1 MLCWRWC
8 SPSIFLDFPF
18 PFTWLAGYLAML
30 AGAGMTFVVQSS
42 SVFTSAI
49 TPLVG
54 KLSILYSLSPQFI
67 FSTILKPLKPVS
79 FLLGIGVISIER
91 SYPLTLGANI
101 GTTTT
106 AILAALASPGSTLKY
121 SLQVSINL
129 CFLAWLHLE
138 VVTFLKKNLTK
149 LALMQIRH
157 ECHAW
162 FCTFYL
168 WQLIPFNCLEQK
180 ACIKPSQ
187 NVNIQ

>member
-1 MLCWRWC
+1 MLNSLFSAVLLLHRAFCY
-8 SPSIFLDFPF
+8 PKDNVLPLFFLDFPF

-54 KLSILYSLSPQFI
+54 KLSVLYSLMPCII
-67 FSTILKPLKPVS
+67 FSIILKPLNPVS

-121 SLQVSINL
+121 SLQVSI
-129 CFLAWLHLE
+129 
-138 VVTFLKKNLTK
+138 K
-149 LALMQIRH
+149 L
-157 ECHAW
+157 
-162 FCTFYL
+162 
-168 WQLIPFNCLEQK
+168 P
-180 ACIKPSQ
+180 
-187 NVNIQ
+187 

>member
-1 MLCWRWC
+1 MLSSHFAAMLQLHGALRYGKDNVLPLC
-8 SPSIFLDFPF
+8 FLDFPF

-54 KLSILYSLSPQFI
+54 KLSILYSLSLCVLSSP
-67 FSTILKPLKPVS
+67 SHWSHSLNSVS

-121 SLQVSINL
+121 SLQVSINQ
-129 CFLAWLHLE
+129 FPSVPLE
-138 VVTFLKKNLTK
+138 VAAFLKKKTDK
-149 LALMQIRH
+149 MCCA
-157 ECHAW
+157 
-162 FCTFYL
+162 
-168 WQLIPFNCLEQK
+168 
-180 ACIKPSQ
+180 
-187 NVNIQ
+187 

>member
-1 MLCWRWC
+1 
-8 SPSIFLDFPF
+8 
-18 PFTWLAGYLAML
+18 ML

-54 KLSILYSLSPQFI
+54 KLSVFYSSSPHFSFFI
-67 FSTILKPLKPVS
+67 ILKLLNAIS

-121 SLQVSINL
+121 SLQVSINQW
-129 CFLAWLHLE
+129 FLE
-138 VVTFLKKNLTK
+138 F
-149 LALMQIRH
+149 I
-157 ECHAW
+157 
-162 FCTFYL
+162 
-168 WQLIPFNCLEQK
+168 
-180 ACIKPSQ
+180 
-187 NVNIQ
+187 